1 MKVGVSLVT
10 NPFYRLDLTPYQRR
24 TLDILEVSESI
35 LLRYGYSKSTIDEI
49 ASVAKLGK
57 GTIYLH
63 WKSKDELFQALFY
76 KISAEII
83 YQVLLEV
90 QKNKSLVHF
99 DKLISSVYRVCYDR
113 ELIIALF
120 TKDSKL
126 LGRFLDNK
134 NTSQSQE
141 TKFNSLM
148 DSIQMYRQYHLVKED
163 MPIELQVH
171 TAHMLLIGI
180 FTYDNYI
187 IEDLNIN
194 KKVEI
199 LEKVI
204 RSTFVPDTCK
214 KIEDPLYKYIMRS
227 LEDLLNFYVDQV
239 LNKTIK

>member
-1 MKVGVSLVT
+1 MKVGVSLIT
-10 NPFYRLDLTPYQRR
+10 NPFHKLVLTPYQQR
-24 TLDILEVSESI
+24 TLDILQVAEFI

-63 WKSKDELFQALFY
+63 WKSKDELFQALFN

-83 YQVLLEV
+83 QQVLLEV
-90 QKNKSLVHF
+90 QKNKSLVNF
-99 DKLISSVYRVCYDR
+99 DKLVSTIYRMCYDR
-113 ELIIALF
+113 ELIVALF
-120 TKDSKL
+120 TKDNKL
-126 LGRFLDNK
+126 LGRFLDKK

-141 TKFNSLM
+141 TKFKSLM

-171 TAHMLLIGI
+171 TIHMLLISI

-187 IEDLNIN
+187 IKDLNIN

-204 RSTFVPDTCK
+204 RSTFVPETCK
-214 KIEDPLYKYIMRS
+214 EIEDPLYKYILRS
-227 LEDLLNFYVDQV
+227 LEDLLHFHVDRV